1 MNHSPLAKVQHIVFF
16 HLINR
21 LSPMSVGIFARG
33 LRVGALLVCAAV
45 AMGLLAP
52 VHAQDR
58 SITPKRLHVVPLE
71 QVHPNWEDCGLRKDP
86 ENVDTIVR
94 GQPGGK
100 AAKQGA
106 SIEVDYGSGFTPQAR
121 EAFER
126 AVAVW
131 EAHIDSSVP
140 IRIQATFADL
150 GANVLGGAGPNFIYG
165 VDTTGTGGNDLIIGD
180 ALLDA
185 LSGQDQ
191 QPGQPDIVA
200 RFSSTRDDWHFGEGP
215 TPDGQLDFM
224 GVVLHE
230 IGHGLNYFNL
240 LEFSA
245 GTGSY
250 GVDFNGDGQVSESE
264 KVPGIF
270 DIFLA
275 QETGG
280 GLEQLTNASNFAN
293 PSSNLGDALTSTQ
306 LVFDGPSSRRAAEI
320 STGPIPPQ
328 IYAPSSWQEGSSIA
342 HLDEQ
347 TYRPGDPN
355 ALMSP
360 IFNAGE
366 TARLPG
372 PVVCGQ
378 MQDMLWP
385 LATECQ
391 KFFSDVF
398 SVANSTTNAE
408 KRQGQVTLS
417 WEVST
422 EVTVDEYM
430 IRRQAFDGSFEVVAI
445 IDGDAPT
452 QTSPTGREYTLES
465 QGLGQFTYELG
476 WRTSDGTE
484 GTALEQPTVTLNVQD
499 VQATVDEG
507 SRGPRG
513 RGDVA
518 VQWRVPPGTQ
528 DFSYSVQ
535 VAPGETGTF
544 RETTLTARTDAR
556 VERQPPG
563 RYEVR
568 IVATDANGNVL
579 TSPTATADIA
589 FDGNVV
595 VLGPFPNPTQG
606 AATVDLTARN
616 QQDVT
621 VQVYDRL
628 GRRLFQERR
637 TVSARAP
644 ERIRVNTRSWASG
657 LYFLRVVGNDFT
669 ETREIAVV
677 R

>member
-1 MNHSPLAKVQHIVFF
+1 
-16 HLINR
+16 
-21 LSPMSVGIFARG
+21 MSVGITGWRPRF
-33 LRVGALLVCAAV
+33 GALIVGLAV
-45 AMGLLAP
+45 AAGLLLPA
-52 VHAQDR
+52 HAQEH
-58 SITPKRLHVVPLE
+58 SITPKRLQVVPLE
-71 QVHPNWEDCGLRKDP
+71 QVNPRWEDCGLRKDP

-94 GQPGGK
+94 GQPDGK
-100 AAKQGA
+100 AQKQGA
-106 SIEVDYGSGFTPQAR
+106 TIEVDYGSGFTPEAR
-121 EAFER
+121 AAFER

-131 EAHIDSSVP
+131 EAHIDSPVP

-165 VDTTGTGGNDLIIGD
+165 VDTTDTGSNDLIIGD

-185 LSGQDQ
+185 LTGQDQ
-191 QPGQPDIVA
+191 QPGEPDIVA

-215 TPDGQLDFM
+215 TPNGQLDFM

-240 LEFSA
+240 VDFSS

-250 GVDFNGDGQVSESE
+250 GVDFNGDGQISESE

-275 QETGG
+275 QELGG
-280 GLEQLTNASNFAN
+280 DLAQLTNPSSFEN
-293 PSSNLGDALTSTQ
+293 PSSELGDALTSNR
-306 LVFDGPSSRRAAEI
+306 LVFDGASSRRAAEL
-320 STGPIPPQ
+320 STGPVPPQ
-328 IYAPSSWQEGSSIA
+328 MYAPSSWQSGSSIA
-342 HLDEQ
+342 HVDEQ

-360 IFNAGE
+360 AFNAGE

-398 SVANSTTNAE
+398 SVANSTTEAE
-408 KRQGQVTLS
+408 KRQGQVTLA
-417 WEVST
+417 WEVSSA
-422 EVTVDEYM
+422 VTVEEYV
-430 IRRQAFDGSFEVVAI
+430 IRRQSFEGAFEVVATI
-445 IDGDAPT
+445 PGDAPR
-452 QTSPTGREYTLES
+452 QTSPTGREYTLET
-465 QGLGQFTYELG
+465 QGLGQFTYELQ

-499 VQATVDEG
+499 VQATVEEG
-507 SRGPRG
+507 SRGDRG
-513 RGDVA
+513 RGTIA
-518 VQWRVPPGTQ
+518 VTWGVPPGT
-528 DFSYSVQ
+528 DGYTYSVQ
-535 VAPGETGTF
+535 SAPGATGTF
-544 RETTLTARTDAR
+544 RENALTGQTDAR
-556 VERQPPG
+556 LERRPPG

-568 IVATDANGNVL
+568 VVATDAKGNTL
-579 TSPTATADIA
+579 ASTSTTADIS
-589 FDGNVV
+589 FDGSVV

-606 AATVDLTARN
+606 AAVVDLTARN
-616 QQDVT
+616 QQEVT
-621 VQVYDRL
+621 VQVYDQL
-628 GRRLFQERR
+628 GRRLVQERR

-644 ERIRVNTRSWASG
+644 ERIRVSTRSWASG

-669 ETREIAVV
+669 ETRELAVV